1 MAVDINFSLLLLS
14 NCLIAINVSWI
25 AIFILS
31 IRSYHLTPR
40 IDRRFKTRPRLQE
53 ISLSTSSHQSVEGVI
68 GPYNGSGELSN
79 ISLPFVSII
88 IPARNE
94 AKNIEKCLSSL
105 LDQNYSNFE
114 VLAIDDN
121 STDNTLQI
129 MNKIKDKNHMNALET
144 IIQTSKLKIISLTDK
159 PEGWTGKAWASHQ
172 GYLHAQGEILLF
184 TDADTC
190 FSDNDAILHSVS
202 YLQNESLDVLTGH
215 PRLEL
220 PDFWSKI
227 TMPLWDFFSIIRD
240 QNPTAVN
247 NPSSTAAYLVGS
259 FYMMHR
265 RVLEIIGGF
274 QSVQGAIKEDVEL
287 GLHIKRAGFKLKIA
301 KMDKYYSALWSRDFL
316 SLWHG
321 IGRTF
326 LPMSK
331 LRVAASLLSLF
342 FLGMLPCL
350 IFPYSVSY
358 YTTAIEEHNQITFND
373 LISSL
378 ILILNTSA
386 CMMII
391 IGIAIKDV
399 KNYSISVVYSLLA
412 LPAALLLISACI
424 ANIVHFFGRSKRVQ
438 WRDRTYEYNRENSL
452 LFGKREQD

>member
-1 MAVDINFSLLLLS
+1 MTTGIEFVLLLS
-14 NCLIAINVSWI
+14 LITINVSSI

-40 IDRRFKTRPRLQE
+40 IDKGFKRRPLLQA
-53 ISLSTSSHQSVEGVI
+53 
-68 GPYNGSGELSN
+68 
-79 ISLPFVSII
+79 ISLPESSRQSVDVIEPYSRSGDLSNVALPFISII

-94 AKNIEKCLSSL
+94 EKNIKKCLSSL
-105 LDQNYSNFE
+105 LDQNYPNFE
-114 VLAIDDN
+114 VIAIDDN

-129 MNKIKDKNHMNALET
+129 MNKIKEKSDTNALET
-144 IIQTSKLKIISLTDK
+144 IIQPSKLKIISLSEK

-190 FSDNDAILHSVS
+190 FVDNDTILRSVS
-202 YLQNESLDVLTGH
+202 YLQNECLDVLTGH

-227 TMPLWDFFSIIRD
+227 AMPLWDFFSIIRD

-247 NPSSTAAYLVGS
+247 NPSSAAAYLVGS

-265 RVLEIIGGF
+265 RVLDIIGGF
-274 QSVQGAIKEDVEL
+274 KSVQGAIKEDVEL
-287 GLHIKRAGFKLKIA
+287 GLYIKKAGFKLKIA
-301 KMDKYYSALWSRDFL
+301 KMDKFYSALWSRDFL

-331 LRVAASLLSLF
+331 PRLAAILLSLF
-342 FLGMLPCL
+342 FLAILPCL
-350 IFPYSVSY
+350 IFPYSVSTY
-358 YTTAIEEHNQITFND
+358 ATAVTFND
-373 LISSL
+373 LISSS
-378 ILILNTSA
+378 ILILNMSS

-391 IGIAIKDV
+391 IGIAIKAV
-399 KNYSISVVYSLLA
+399 NYSTSVVYSLLA

-424 ANIVHFFGRSKRVQ
+424 ANIVHFFGRIKRVQ
-438 WRDRTYEYNRENSL
+438 WRDRIYEYSRENSL
-452 LFGKREQD
+452 LFEKRERN